1 MINRGKFK
9 ECYSDFDKDIV
20 LDILDMFINDY
31 NGRIKKLNGYID
43 DRAPSFLKREAHAF
57 KSIIGNIETDCI
69 VFTQLEQIEGISSE
83 LLDAVESEG
92 KLPDEAEN
100 IKYNEIIKQFQQLKT
115 SSSQLLAEAKELRL
129 KYMDW

>member
-129 KYMDW
+129 KYMD